1 MQYKEREWQL
11 EEITEMD
18 LTRTKSESRF
28 LVDEVV
34 YVCGSRGMDVRCGGQ
49 LSYPSFCILDILVFV
64 SFVS

>member
-11 EEITEMD
+11 EKITEMD

-34 YVCGSRGMDVRCGGQ
+34 CVSREGGMPDAVVSSR
-49 LSYPSFCILDILVFV
+49 ILAFV
-64 SFVS
+64 S